1 MKHFLKV
8 LVNYLIKHVKTYE
21 VETFDTKNKTK
32 SDLSILEKSVENKM
46 KQLATKQEIEL
57 IRIQELVSEKMT
69 MS

>member
-1 MKHFLKV
+1 M
-8 LVNYLIKHVKTYE
+8 NYLIKHVKTYE

>member
-1 MKHFLKV
+1 
-8 LVNYLIKHVKTYE
+8 VNYLIKHVKTYE